1 MGEGLFW
8 RRDAV
13 TAYAEPYDHLTTDEN
28 HQDDFDEAYQD
39 FEGRVRQAAGPSYWG
54 VGNAWGPDKDRIVL
68 RNGLFE
74 ITFYEDSYA
83 RVHVSLAISS
93 VVEGRPEENFARARL
108 HPCAKAFFDRLE
120 ETDPL
125 RVRACAWTSRAR
137 AS

>member
-13 TAYAEPYDHLTTDEN
+13 TAYAEPYDHLSS
-28 HQDDFDEAYQD
+28 DDAHPDDYSEAFQN
-39 FEGRVRQAAGPSYWG
+39 FEARIRQAAGPSYWS
-54 VGNAWGPDKDRIVL
+54 VEREWGPDQDRIIL

-74 ITFYEDSYA
+74 ITLFEDSYA

-93 VVEGRPEENFARARL
+93 HVDDRPEENFARYRL
-108 HPCAKAFFDRLE
+108 ASCANGFFDRLQ